1 MKNEKR
7 IDSDNIIAV
16 IKGTIRGKI
25 SVVFAVLGVVFLF
38 GEFSVGAKGIDAFR
52 PLIVFEILAVWMLS
66 SAAKSI
72 EAKQEA
78 EKNKKRQNKLERIKR
93 SATKC
98 IGDYLYVN
106 ETDRTWCVPSAG
118 LTEYAFSDLID
129 FNVIQDGETISSANI
144 LNAVAG
150 GMIFGLAGTLVGA
163 NKTKTSKTCSKLQ
176 VQMNVNSISN
186 PVIRIDLISDEVK
199 RSSDQYKKAVANMEE
214 ITGVLRVIK
223 SRNENK

>member
-1 MKNEKR
+1 MRHERKEVDTNSKIDVIFRTHRGR
-7 IDSDNIIAV
+7 IGLIIL
-16 IKGTIRGKI
+16 ILDFIWFSKGSIN
-25 SVVFAVLGVVFLF
+25 FLG
-38 GEFSVGAKGIDAFR
+38 
-52 PLIVFEILAVWMLS
+52 LIVFMFVGAALIASVGSNARATEQIESVDRKKAIKLA
-66 SAAKSI
+66 
-72 EAKQEA
+72 
-78 EKNKKRQNKLERIKR
+78 
-93 SATKC
+93 ATKC

-106 ETDRTWCVPSAG
+106 ETDQTWCVPSAG